1 MDLRATSG
9 LYCLLPKEQNC
20 VWSMKEREEIW
31 QRKAKKRRKKK
42 SLLEV
47 GCIASGR
54 RGVCEIIKEA
64 MKNIMR
70 EQEECPAK

>member
-1 MDLRATSG
+1 M
-9 LYCLLPKEQNC
+9 
-20 VWSMKEREEIW
+20 
-31 QRKAKKRRKKK
+31 AKKSKKK
-42 SLLEV
+42 KKKKKGLLDV

-54 RGVCEIIKEA
+54 RGVCEIINEA

>member
-1 MDLRATSG
+1 
-9 LYCLLPKEQNC
+9 
-20 VWSMKEREEIW
+20 MKEREEIW
-31 QRKAKKRRKKK
+31 QRKAKKRKKK

>member
-1 MDLRATSG
+1 M
-9 LYCLLPKEQNC
+9 CLEY
-20 VWSMKEREEIW
+20 ERE
-31 QRKAKKRRKKK
+31 RRNMAKKSKKK
-42 SLLEV
+42 KKKKKGLLDV

-54 RGVCEIIKEA
+54 RGVCEIINEA